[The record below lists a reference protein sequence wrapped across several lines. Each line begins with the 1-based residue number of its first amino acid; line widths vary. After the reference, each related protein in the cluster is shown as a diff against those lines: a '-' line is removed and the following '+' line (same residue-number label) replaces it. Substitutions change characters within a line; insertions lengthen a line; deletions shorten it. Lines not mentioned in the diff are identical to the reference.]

1 MAREMPGGVLS
12 VLNAGREAARVLGR
26 WERAP
31 LAASSG
37 WVARADL
44 DSALQGDLHAAAELV
59 DRISDGTEMRF
70 ALYEHYVE
78 GRTWKEIASML
89 KRSERV
95 MYDIRRR
102 AIRHAEELV
111 GDGGGPGRTVC

>member
-1 MAREMPGGVLS
+1 MAREMPGSVLS
-12 VLNAGREAARVLGR
+12 TLNKGREAARVLGR
-26 WERAP
+26 WEREP
-31 LAASSG
+31 LGAGSG
-37 WVARADL
+37 WVVRADL

-78 GRTWKEIASML
+78 GRTWKEIASVL

-102 AIRHAEELV
+102 AIERAEKVV
-111 GDGGGPGRTVC
+111 GEGAG

>member
-1 MAREMPGGVLS
+1 MARELPGGVLN
-12 VLNAGREAARVLGR
+12 VLNRGREAARVLGR
-26 WERAP
+26 RGQES
-31 LAASSG
+31 LGTTSG

-44 DSALQGDLHAAAELV
+44 DSALQSDLHAAAELV

-78 GRTWKEIASML
+78 GRTWKEIASVL

-102 AIRHAEELV
+102 AIERAERVVEE
-111 GDGGGPGRTVC
+111 GGGRAEGV